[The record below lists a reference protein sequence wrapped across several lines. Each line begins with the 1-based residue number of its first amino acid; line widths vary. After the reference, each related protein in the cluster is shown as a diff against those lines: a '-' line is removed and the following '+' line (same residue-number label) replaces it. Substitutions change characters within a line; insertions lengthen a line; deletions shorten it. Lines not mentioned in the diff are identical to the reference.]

1 MLSLLYIGMKKMIT
15 TILVVLVIL
24 IAFQSFMAIS
34 TNRTEKQAYKVIK
47 KEDEFEIRYYPPA
60 TFATIQSSAKNYR
73 ELSSSGFRKIAGY
86 IFGNN
91 ESSSKIAMT
100 SPVHMDINE
109 EGSSMSFVMPSAYDI
124 NNLPRPNDANV
135 QLHETPGEYVA
146 AMAFGGF
153 ANDASI
159 KKHAAELEN
168 ALGTKGIKSIGHF
181 RYLGYNP
188 PYQLIGRKNEIIVTV
203 EWKDSQP

>member
-1 MLSLLYIGMKKMIT
+1 MKNMIIT
-15 TILVVLVIL
+15 LIVVSVIL
-24 IAFQSFMAIS
+24 IAFQSFMVIS

-73 ELSSSGFRKIAGY
+73 ELSGNGFRKIAGY

-100 SPVHMDINE
+100 TPVHMDIND

-135 QLHETPGEYVA
+135 KLHQTPGEYVA
-146 AMAFGGF
+146 AIAFGGF

-159 KKHAAELEN
+159 KRYATELEKS
-168 ALGTKGIKSIGHF
+168 LEKKGIKSIGHF

-203 EWKDSQP
+203 EWKDSQL

>member
-1 MLSLLYIGMKKMIT
+1 MKNMIIT
-15 TILVVLVIL
+15 LIVVSVIL

-73 ELSSSGFRKIAGY
+73 ELSGSGFRKIAGY

-100 SPVHMDINE
+100 TPVHMDINN

-135 QLHETPGEYVA
+135 KLHQTPGEYVA
-146 AMAFGGF
+146 AISFGGF

-159 KKHAAELEN
+159 KRYAAELEK
-168 ALGTKGIKSIGHF
+168 ALGNKGIKSIGHF

-188 PYQLIGRKNEIIVTV
+188 PYQLVGRKNEIIVTV
-203 EWKDSQP
+203 EWKDSQL

>member
-1 MLSLLYIGMKKMIT
+1 
-15 TILVVLVIL
+15 
-24 IAFQSFMAIS
+24 MAIS

-47 KEDEFEIRYYPPA
+47 KEDDFEIRYYPPA

-73 ELSSSGFRKIAGY
+73 ELSGSGFRKIAGY

-100 SPVHMDINE
+100 TPVHMDINN

-135 QLHETPGEYVA
+135 KLHQTPGEYVA
-146 AMAFGGF
+146 AIAFGGF

-159 KKHAAELEN
+159 KKYAAELEKS
-168 ALGTKGIKSIGHF
+168 LGKKGIKSIGHF

-188 PYQLIGRKNEIIVTV
+188 PYQLVGRKNEIIVTV
-203 EWKDSQP
+203 EWKANN

>member
-1 MLSLLYIGMKKMIT
+1 MKNMIIT
-15 TILVVLVIL
+15 LIVVSVIL
-24 IAFQSFMAIS
+24 IAFQSFMVIS

-73 ELSSSGFRKIAGY
+73 ELSGSGFRKIAGY

-100 SPVHMDINE
+100 TPVHMDIND

-135 QLHETPGEYVA
+135 KLHQTPGEYVA
-146 AMAFGGF
+146 AIAFGGF

-159 KKHAAELEN
+159 KKYAAELEK
-168 ALGTKGIKSIGHF
+168 ALGNKGIKSIGHF

-188 PYQLIGRKNEIIVTV
+188 PYQLVGRKNEIIVTV
-203 EWKDSQP
+203 EWKDSQL

>member
-1 MLSLLYIGMKKMIT
+1 MKNMIIT
-15 TILVVLVIL
+15 LIVVSVIL
-24 IAFQSFMAIS
+24 IAFQSFMVIS

-73 ELSSSGFRKIAGY
+73 ELSGNGFRKIAGY

-100 SPVHMDINE
+100 TPVHMDIND

-135 QLHETPGEYVA
+135 KLHQTPGEYVA
-146 AMAFGGF
+146 AISFGGF

-159 KKHAAELEN
+159 KRYAAELEK
-168 ALGTKGIKSIGHF
+168 ALGNKGIKSIGHF

-188 PYQLIGRKNEIIVTV
+188 PYQLVGRKNEIIVTV
-203 EWKDSQP
+203 EWKDDQQ

>member
-1 MLSLLYIGMKKMIT
+1 MKNMIIT
-15 TILVVLVIL
+15 LIVVSVIL
-24 IAFQSFMAIS
+24 IAFQSFMVIS
-34 TNRTEKQAYKVIK
+34 TNRTEKQAYKVVK

-73 ELSSSGFRKIAGY
+73 ELSGNGFRKIAGY

-100 SPVHMDINE
+100 TPVHMDIND

-135 QLHETPGEYVA
+135 KLHQTPGEYVA
-146 AMAFGGF
+146 AISFGGF

-159 KKHAAELEN
+159 KRYAAELEK
-168 ALGTKGIKSIGHF
+168 ALGNKGIKSIGHF

-188 PYQLIGRKNEIIVTV
+188 PYQLVGRKNEIIVTV
-203 EWKDSQP
+203 EWNDN

>member
-1 MLSLLYIGMKKMIT
+1 MKNMIIT
-15 TILVVLVIL
+15 LIVVSVIL
-24 IAFQSFMAIS
+24 IAFQSFMVIS

-73 ELSSSGFRKIAGY
+73 ELSGNGFRKIAGY

-100 SPVHMDINE
+100 TPVHMDIND

-124 NNLPRPNDANV
+124 NNLPRPNDANIK
-135 QLHETPGEYVA
+135 LHQTPGEYVA
-146 AMAFGGF
+146 AISFGGF

-159 KKHAAELEN
+159 KRYAAELEK
-168 ALGTKGIKSIGHF
+168 ALGNKGIKSIGHF

-188 PYQLIGRKNEIIVTV
+188 PYQLVGRKNEIIVTV
-203 EWKDSQP
+203 EWNDN

>member
-1 MLSLLYIGMKKMIT
+1 MKNMVITLIVLS
-15 TILVVLVIL
+15 VIL
-24 IAFQSFMAIS
+24 ILFQSFMAIS

-73 ELSSSGFRKIAGY
+73 ELSGSGFRKIAGY

-100 SPVHMDINE
+100 TPVHMDINN

-124 NNLPRPNDANV
+124 NNLPRPNDTNV
-135 QLHETPGEYVA
+135 QLHQTPGEYVA
-146 AMAFGGF
+146 AIAFGGF

-159 KKHAAELEN
+159 KKYAAELEK
-168 ALGTKGIKSIGHF
+168 ALGNKGIKSIGHF

-188 PYQLIGRKNEIIVTV
+188 PYQLVGRKNEIIVTV
-203 EWKDSQP
+203 EWKSGN